1 MQRET
6 GRQQI
11 LHASV
16 RIGST
21 FSNLFPT
28 AVGSFK
34 LQHYLDSTGGSAL
47 RCVEHVGSDGAHFL
61 ISFSNLSR
69 VILLCS
75 SDAITNSVS
84 GSFCKRLFR
93 DASIS
98 SVDLPLAQMM
108 KMKPKR
114 SIYFR
119 LPSASAAL
127 VSAAASRV
135 PTCSCADHFCAC
147 SD

>member
-6 GRQQI
+6 GWQQI
-11 LHASV
+11 PYASI
-16 RIGST
+16 RIGRT
-21 FSNLFPT
+21 FSNQFPT
-28 AVGSFK
+28 AVGSLK
-34 LQHYLDSTGGSAL
+34 LEHYPYPTGRSAL

-61 ISFSNLSR
+61 TSFSNLSR
-69 VILLCS
+69 VIFLCS

-98 SVDLPLAQMM
+98 SAEVPLAQMM
-108 KMKPKR
+108 KMQPKR

-127 VSAAASRV
+127 VSAVAS
-135 PTCSCADHFCAC
+135 
-147 SD
+147 